1 MSIHPLPIDVIHL
14 IAAGEVIDSLAAAVR
29 ELCENAI
36 DASASRITV
45 SLFPGKWRIQV
56 ADNGIGIELAD
67 LQIAATA
74 HSTSKI
80 DGRDDLFQITSLGFR
95 GEALHSLA
103 QLANLEIY
111 SRPRHSSD
119 GWHLV
124 YNHLGEVV
132 RQQEVAIA
140 PGTIVNVE
148 NLFDDWEARR
158 EGLPHLN
165 QQLRQVQT
173 VIYHLALCYPQIA
186 WTIEQQQRPWF
197 QIVASRTTQQII
209 PQLLPKVRVS
219 DLQYVE
225 LNIPP
230 ILETGGSGNG
240 ERERRGNWGTG
251 RLAENSEFEIESADS
266 SWVSY
271 STRQLVDGREERE
284 EEGKE
289 GGESSIQLTL
299 GLPDRCHRHRLDWV
313 KVAVNGR
320 IVRAPELEQTIV
332 SGLARTLP
340 RDRYP
345 VCFLHLQIPPH
356 YIDWNRHPAKVE
368 IYLQQTEYWQSQVS
382 RALDS
387 ALNLRSDEIDDDTT
401 QTSRIGKLLTV
412 AEQQG
417 AYNISD
423 RSISLNDGDGLG
435 LLELRA
441 VGQVLNTY
449 IVAEHTD
456 GLWLVEQH
464 IAHERVLYEQIT
476 AAWQL
481 LPLEP
486 PIILAHLSER
496 QIDRLQEIDLTVDAF
511 GEGLWAIR
519 TAPSP
524 LLMREDL
531 AAAITELSLGGDLQA
546 AQVAVACR
554 CAIRNGTPL
563 SLPEMQSLLDRWQRT
578 RNPRT
583 CPHGRPI
590 YLSFKESSLARSFR
604 RHWVIGKSH
613 GI

>member
-1 MSIHPLPIDVIHL
+1 MPIHTLPIDVIHL
-14 IAAGEVIDSLAAAVR
+14 IAAGEVIDSLGAVVR

-36 DASASRITV
+36 DAGATRITV
-45 SLFPGKWRIQV
+45 SLFPDRWRIRV

-67 LQIAATA
+67 LQQAATA

-80 DGRDDLFQITSLGFR
+80 DDREDLFHITSLGFR

-111 SRPRHSSD
+111 SRPRHGSD

-124 YNHLGEVV
+124 YNHQGEVV

-140 PGTIVNVE
+140 PGTAIDIE
-148 NLFDDWEARR
+148 DLFGDWSARR
-158 EGLPHLN
+158 EGLPNLN
-165 QQLRQVQT
+165 CQLRQVQT
-173 VIYHLALCYPQIA
+173 VIYHLALCHPHVS
-186 WTIEQQQRPWF
+186 WTVEQQHRPWF
-197 QIVASRTTQQII
+197 QIIGSKTAQQII
-209 PQLLPKVRVS
+209 PQLLPRVRVD
-219 DLQYVE
+219 DLQHVE
-225 LNIPP
+225 MSVAPSAFSSITKQGRRADWG
-230 ILETGGSGNG
+230 IGG
-240 ERERRGNWGTG
+240 REDR
-251 RLAENSEFEIESADS
+251 SELDLVDDRF
-266 SWVSY
+266 SY
-271 STRQLVDGREERE
+271 STNQTKDLKDLKEEF
-284 EEGKE
+284 KL
-289 GGESSIQLTL
+289 QLTL

-368 IYLQQTEYWQSQVS
+368 IYLQQIEYWQAQVTTALD
-382 RALDS
+382 RALNIES
-387 ALNLRSDEIDDDTT
+387 EVDDDDT
-401 QTSRIGKLLTV
+401 QTSRIGKLLAV

-417 AYNISD
+417 AYHIPQRAISAA
-423 RSISLNDGDGLG
+423 NDGDGLG

-449 IVAEHTD
+449 IIAEHAD

-464 IAHERVLYEQIT
+464 IAHERVLYEQIA

-486 PIILAHLSER
+486 PLILSHLSER
-496 QIDRLQEIDLTVDAF
+496 QIAQLEQIEMTIDPF
-511 GEGLWAIR
+511 GEGLWAVR
-519 TAPSP
+519 TAPAP

-554 CAIRNGTPL
+554 CAIRNGTSL

>member
-1 MSIHPLPIDVIHL
+1 MLIHTLPIDVIHL
-14 IAAGEVIDSLAAAVR
+14 IAAGEVIDSLSAVVR

-36 DASASRITV
+36 DAQATRITV
-45 SLFPGKWRIQV
+45 SLCPDRWQVRV

-67 LQIAATA
+67 LQQAATA

-80 DGRDDLFQITSLGFR
+80 DDRDDLFHITSLGFR

-103 QLANLEIY
+103 QLADLEIY
-111 SRPRHSSD
+111 SRPRHSVD

-124 YNHLGEVV
+124 YNHQGEVIST
-132 RQQEVAIA
+132 QFGAIA
-140 PGTIVNVE
+140 PGTVINID
-148 NLFDDWEARR
+148 NLFGDWTARR
-158 EGLPHLN
+158 EGLPPLN
-165 QQLRQVQT
+165 TQLRQVQME
-173 VIYHLALCYPQIA
+173 IFHLALCHPQVS
-186 WTIEQQQRPWF
+186 WTIHLGRGSKQDRQPWF
-197 QIVASRTTQQII
+197 QIVASPTARQIL
-209 PQLLPKVRVS
+209 PQLLPKVHVS
-219 DLQYVE
+219 DLQYLE
-225 LNIPP
+225 LAIAAPEPDTSIPTT
-230 ILETGGSGNG
+230 L
-240 ERERRGNWGTG
+240 
-251 RLAENSEFEIESADS
+251 
-266 SWVSY
+266 
-271 STRQLVDGREERE
+271 
-284 EEGKE
+284 
-289 GGESSIQLTL
+289 QLTL

-320 IVRAPELEQTIV
+320 IVRVPELEQTV
-332 SGLARTLP
+332 MSGLARTLP

-345 VCFLHLQIPPH
+345 ICFLQLQLPPH

-368 IYLQQTEYWQSQVS
+368 IYLQQIEYWQAQVKV
-382 RALDS
+382 ALDRV
-387 ALNLRSDEIDDDTT
+387 LNLDLAETDADR

-417 AYNISD
+417 AYHID
-423 RSISLNDGDGLG
+423 RRSISALNDGDGLG

-441 VGQVLNTY
+441 VGQVHNTY
-449 IVAEHTD
+449 IVAEHSD

-481 LPLEP
+481 LPIEP
-486 PIILAHLSER
+486 PLILSHLSER
-496 QIDRLQEIDLTVDAF
+496 QIEQLQAIELTVEPF
-511 GEGLWAIR
+511 GEDLWAIR
-519 TAPSP
+519 TAPAP

-531 AAAITELSLGGDLQA
+531 AAAIAELSLGGDLQA

-554 CAIRNGTPL
+554 CAIRNGTQL
-563 SLPEMQSLLDRWQRT
+563 SLAEMQNLLDRWQRT

>member
-1 MSIHPLPIDVIHL
+1 MPIHSLPIDVIHL
-14 IAAGEVIDSLAAAVR
+14 IAAGEVIDSLAAVVR

-36 DASASRITV
+36 DAGASRVTV
-45 SLFPGKWRIQV
+45 SLFLDRWRIQV

-67 LQIAATA
+67 LQVAATA

-80 DGRDDLFQITSLGFR
+80 DDRDDLFHITSLGFR

-103 QLANLEIY
+103 QLADLEIY
-111 SRPRHSSD
+111 SRPRHSCD

-124 YNHLGEVV
+124 YNHQGEVV

-140 PGTIVNVE
+140 SGTIINVE
-148 NLFDDWEARR
+148 NLFGEWEARR
-158 EGLPHLN
+158 EGLPNLN

-173 VIYHLALCYPQIA
+173 IIYHLALCYPHVS
-186 WTIEQQQRPWF
+186 WTIEQQHRPWF
-197 QIVASRTTQQII
+197 QIVASKTTQQII
-209 PQLLPKVRVS
+209 PQLLPKVRVD

-230 ILETGGSGNG
+230 LLNQIEDLPSLNPLSYIHAGDFSVVEQDAIETS
-240 ERERRGNWGTG
+240 R
-251 RLAENSEFEIESADS
+251 
-266 SWVSY
+266 
-271 STRQLVDGREERE
+271 
-284 EEGKE
+284 
-289 GGESSIQLTL
+289 IQLTL

-345 VCFLHLQIPPH
+345 ICFLHLQIPPH

-368 IYLQQTEYWQSQVS
+368 IYLQQIEYWQSQVLTAID
-382 RALDS
+382 R
-387 ALNLRSDEIDDDTT
+387 ALNLDVENTDDDTT
-401 QTSRIGKLLTV
+401 QTSRIGKLLAV

-417 AYNISD
+417 AYHIPQ
-423 RSISLNDGDGLG
+423 RSISPTLNDEDGLG

-464 IAHERVLYEQIT
+464 IAHERVIYEQIT

-486 PIILAHLSER
+486 PIIISHLSER
-496 QIDRLQEIDLTVDAF
+496 QIEQLQEIGLTVDPF
-511 GEGLWAIR
+511 GEGLSAIR
-519 TAPSP
+519 TAPAP

-554 CAIRNGTPL
+554 CAIRNGTSL

>member
-1 MSIHPLPIDVIHL
+1 VIRKELSIHPLPIDVIHL
-14 IAAGEVIDSLAAAVR
+14 IAAGEVIDSLGAVVR

-36 DASASRITV
+36 DAQASRVTV
-45 SLFPGKWRIQV
+45 SLFPDKWRIQV
-56 ADNGIGIELAD
+56 ADNGIGIEIGD
-67 LQIAATA
+67 LQLAATA

-80 DGRDDLFQITSLGFR
+80 DDRDDLFHITSLGFR

-111 SRPRHSSD
+111 SRPRHSCD
-119 GWHLV
+119 GWHIV
-124 YNHLGEVV
+124 YNHQGEVI

-140 PGTIVNVE
+140 PGTVINVE
-148 NLFDDWEARR
+148 DLFGDWEARR
-158 EGLPHLN
+158 AGLPHLH
-165 QQLRQVQT
+165 QQLRQVQQ
-173 VIYHLALCYPQIA
+173 VIYHLALCYPHVS
-186 WTIEQQQRPWF
+186 WMVEQQHRPWF
-197 QIVASRTTQQII
+197 QIVASRTAQQII
-209 PQLLPKVRVS
+209 PQLLPRVKVS
-219 DLQYVE
+219 DLRYVDLPVSAPIDVAVGRSGEDRGQWEDQLE
-225 LNIPP
+225 LTKLGISKSSDQTRH
-230 ILETGGSGNG
+230 LADWG
-240 ERERRGNWGTG
+240 E
-251 RLAENSEFEIESADS
+251 A
-266 SWVSY
+266 V
-271 STRQLVDGREERE
+271 
-284 EEGKE
+284 
-289 GGESSIQLTL
+289 GEKSQIQLTL

-320 IVRAPELEQTIV
+320 VVRSPELEQTII
-332 SGLARTLP
+332 SGLARMLP

-345 VCFLHLQIPPH
+345 ICFLHLQIPPH

-368 IYLQQTEYWQSQVS
+368 IYLQQIEHWQSQVLQAID
-382 RALDS
+382 R
-387 ALNLRSDEIDDDTT
+387 ALNLDAEEIDDDTT
-401 QTSRIGKLLTV
+401 QSSRVGKLLTV

-417 AYNISD
+417 AYQISN
-423 RSISLNDGDGLG
+423 RSLTNDGDGLG

-449 IVAEHTD
+449 IVAEHPD

-464 IAHERVLYEQIT
+464 IAHERVLYEQIA

-486 PIILAHLSER
+486 PTILSHLSER
-496 QIDRLQEIDLTVDAF
+496 QIDQLQEIGLIVDPF
-511 GEGLWAIR
+511 GEDLWAIR
-519 TAPSP
+519 TAPAP
-524 LLMREDL
+524 LLMRDDI
-531 AAAITELSLGGDLQA
+531 AAAIIELSLGGDLQA

-554 CAIRNGTPL
+554 CAIRNGTALNL
-563 SLPEMQSLLDRWQRT
+563 SEMQNLLDRWQRT

>member
-1 MSIHPLPIDVIHL
+1 MVIGKELSIHPLPIDVIHL
-14 IAAGEVIDSLAAAVR
+14 IAAGEVIDSLGAVVR

-36 DASASRITV
+36 DAQASRVTV
-45 SLFPGKWRIQV
+45 SLFPDKWRIQV
-56 ADNGIGIELAD
+56 ADNGIGIEIGD
-67 LQIAATA
+67 LQLAATA

-80 DGRDDLFQITSLGFR
+80 DDRDDLFHITSLGFR

-111 SRPRHSSD
+111 SRPRHSCD
-119 GWHLV
+119 GWHLT
-124 YNHLGEVV
+124 YNHQGEVI

-140 PGTIVNVE
+140 PGTVINVE
-148 NLFDDWEARR
+148 DLFGDWEARR
-158 EGLPHLN
+158 AGLPNIN
-165 QQLRQVQT
+165 QQLRQVQQ
-173 VIYHLALCYPQIA
+173 VIYHLALCYPQVS
-186 WTIEQQQRPWF
+186 WTVEQQQRPWF
-197 QIVASRTTQQII
+197 QIVASRTAQQIM
-209 PQLLPKVRVS
+209 PQLLPKVRVG
-219 DLQYVE
+219 DLRYVE
-225 LNIPP
+225 MGLGEIERGSEGDGAMEGWSDRLEPKLAKLGIIRANQANS
-230 ILETGGSGNG
+230 ILE
-240 ERERRGNWGTG
+240 NWGLPIG
-251 RLAENSEFEIESADS
+251 SKA
-266 SWVSY
+266 
-271 STRQLVDGREERE
+271 Q
-284 EEGKE
+284 
-289 GGESSIQLTL
+289 IQLTL

-313 KVAVNGR
+313 KVAINGR
-320 IVRAPELEQTIV
+320 VVRSPELEQTII

-368 IYLQQTEYWQSQVS
+368 IYLQQIEHWQSQVLQ
-382 RALDS
+382 ALDR
-387 ALNLRSDEIDDDTT
+387 ALNLDAEAIDDDTT
-401 QTSRIGKLLTV
+401 QASRVGKLLTV

-417 AYNISD
+417 VYRIPQ
-423 RSISLNDGDGLG
+423 RSISTNDGDGLG

-449 IVAEHTD
+449 IVAEHPD

-464 IAHERVLYEQIT
+464 IAHERVLYEQIS

-486 PIILAHLSER
+486 PTILSHLSER
-496 QIDRLQEIDLTVDAF
+496 QLERLQEIGLTVDPF
-511 GEGLWAIR
+511 GEELWAIR
-519 TAPSP
+519 TAPAP
-524 LLMREDL
+524 LLMRDDL

-554 CAIRNGTPL
+554 CAIRNGTVL
-563 SLPEMQSLLDRWQRT
+563 NLAEMQSLLDRWQRT